1 MSKNLTPKNLI
12 RWRHILGKFAQDQL
26 PCQMSVDESRIEAAL
41 DFLYGKEYK
50 GRGIRGDNGDKS
62 DTKKQPGSQDPSQ
75 LNVPS
80 WIAEVRELFPKETVE
95 IIEKHALDR
104 YEMTELVTDPEVL
117 EKLEPNMD
125 LLKTIL
131 SFRGMMK
138 GEVLQVAR
146 RIIRSVVE
154 DIKKRMASEVRQVLF
169 GKLNRSQHS
178 PLKVAQNLD
187 WRDTIRKNLKYY
199 DRDRDRLIIQNV
211 RFFSRQERR
220 LPWTI
225 ILCVD
230 QSGSMADS
238 VIHSAVMAG
247 ILAGLPLIKIR
258 LVIFDTAVVDLSDYA
273 EDPVEVLMNVQLGG
287 GTDIGSAIAYCEGLV
302 ENPHRAVLILVSDF
316 AEGGSP
322 LRLLNICKRLR
333 ESGMILLGL
342 ASLDEQANPYYDRQ
356 MAERLADIGMEIAAL
371 TPKRLAEWLA
381 KVIS

>member
-1 MSKNLTPKNLI
+1 MNNSKNLT
-12 RWRHILGKFAQDQL
+12 RWRHILGKFAQNKL
-26 PCQMSVDESRIEAAL
+26 SCQMSEGDARIEAAL
-41 DFLYGKEYK
+41 DYLYGKEYK
-50 GRGIRGDNGDKS
+50 GRGIRGQGGKS
-62 DTKKQPGSQDPSQ
+62 DTEKQPGSLDPSQ
-75 LNVPS
+75 LNVPT
-80 WIAEVRELFPKETVE
+80 WITEVRELFPKETVE

-104 YEMTELVTDPEVL
+104 YGMTELITDPQVL
-117 EKLEPNMD
+117 EKLEPNIE

-131 SFRGMMK
+131 TFRGLIK
-138 GEVLQVAR
+138 GEVLQIAR
-146 RIIRSVVE
+146 RIIREVVE
-154 DIKKRMASEVRQVLF
+154 EIKKRMESEVRRVMF
-169 GKLNRSQHS
+169 GKLNRIQHS

-199 DRDRDRLIIQNV
+199 DRDRQRLIIQNV

-225 ILCVD
+225 ILCID

-247 ILAGLPLIKIR
+247 ILAGLPLVKIR
-258 LVIFDTAVVDLSDYA
+258 LVIFDTAVVDLSDHA
-273 EDPVEVLMNVQLGG
+273 DDPVEVLMSVQLGG
-287 GTDIGSAIAYCEGLV
+287 GTDIGQAIAYCEGLV
-302 ENPHRAVLILVSDF
+302 ENPHRSVLILVSDF

-322 LRLLNICKRLR
+322 LRLLTICKRLR
-333 ESGMILLGL
+333 ETGVILLGL